1 MIGMSKTFKRILLGL
16 WLLFAIGVIAIY
28 LIFNGISKGWIGNTP
43 SVEDLENPIDKFAT
57 QIISSDGV
65 VLGTFARSEDNRI
78 WVDFE
83 ELSPYLV
90 KALVATEDVR
100 FQEHSGI
107 DLKALVRAI
116 VKRVILQQRSAGGG
130 STLTQQL
137 AKQLYTEHVA
147 RSSVQRALQKPTEWV
162 VAVKLERYYTKE
174 EILTLYLNKYD
185 FGNNAIGIY
194 TASKTYFGKLPSELN
209 AEESAMLV
217 GMCKNSSLY
226 NPLRRP
232 ERTKERRNV
241 VLVQME
247 KAGFLGE
254 AETDSLQATDLVL
267 NYHKVDHKV
276 GQATYFREYLRSIMR
291 KNKPERK
298 NYRGWQMQ
306 QFYEDSLDWEQDPLF
321 GWCNKNLNQNGEPY
335 NLYTDGLKVYVTIDS
350 RMQQYAEEAVAA
362 QLQDYLQ
369 PDFFKAKKKVRTAP
383 FTSKLTTDEVNRI
396 MDRAMQQT
404 DRYRALNAKGVSE
417 DSIRKVFKTPCAMTV
432 FSYDGYIDTVL
443 SPLDSIRYMK
453 FYLRTGFMCMEPK
466 TGYVRAYVGGPD
478 YRAFQYDMVTAG
490 RRQVGSTMK
499 PYLYSLG
506 MESGY
511 SPCDQ
516 VINQT
521 QTILTE
527 SGQIWQPKDD
537 GKQMLGQLV
546 TLKWGLSRSNNNV
559 TAWLMSQLSPYA
571 FVNLLHE
578 FGLRNQAIDPVVSL
592 CLGTCDVSVQEMVSA
607 YTAFVNHGIRTT
619 PLYVTRIEDAEGNI
633 LAQFTSRN
641 NEVISEESSF
651 KMIDMMRA
659 VVNEGTGT
667 RLRSSRLFP
676 TFCKVDCG
684 GKTGTTDN
692 HSDAWFMGYT
702 PDLVAGCWVGGEDRD
717 IHFDDMD
724 HGQGAHA
731 ALPIFGMFMDKVYA
745 DSVNLGY
752 SPSARFDVPKDYDP
766 CADGMNPHGEILDNY
781 SIEAF

>member
-1 MIGMSKTFKRILLGL
+1 MSKTVKRIIVGL
-16 WLLFAIGVIAIY
+16 WILFVLGIISVY
-28 LIFNGISKGWIGNTP
+28 LFFTGISKGWIGNAP
-43 SVEDLENPIDKFAT
+43 AIDDLENPIDKFAT

-65 VLGTFARSEDNRI
+65 VLGSFARSEDNRI

-83 ELSPYLV
+83 DLSPYLV
-90 KALVATEDVR
+90 QALVATEDVR
-100 FQEHSGI
+100 FAEHSGI
-107 DLKALVRAI
+107 DLKALLRAI
-116 VKRVILQQRSAGGG
+116 IKRVILRQQSAGGG
-130 STLTQQL
+130 STITQQL

-147 RSSVQRALQKPTEWV
+147 SGVQRALQKPTEWV

-185 FGNNAIGIY
+185 FVNNAVGIY
-194 TASKTYFGKLPSELN
+194 TASMTYFGKLPSELN

-217 GMCKNSSLY
+217 GMCKNPSLY
-226 NPLRRP
+226 NPLKRK
-232 ERTKERRNV
+232 ERTRERRNV
-241 VLVQME
+241 VLSQME
-247 KAGFLGE
+247 KAGYLT
-254 AETDSLQATDLVL
+254 ASQTDSLQATDIVL
-267 NYHKVDHKV
+267 NYHKVDHKL

-291 KNKPERK
+291 KQKPERS

-321 GWCNKNLNQNGEPY
+321 GWCNKNTNQNGKHY
-335 NLYTDGLKVYVTIDS
+335 DLYTDGLKVYVTIDS
-350 RMQQYAEEAVAA
+350 RMQQYAEDAVAA

-369 PDFFKAKKKVRTAP
+369 PDFFKAKQKVKTAP
-383 FTSKLTTDEVNRI
+383 FTNKLSNNEVNRI
-396 MDRAMQQT
+396 MNRAMQQT
-404 DRYRALNAKGVSE
+404 DRYRGLQAKGVSE
-417 DSIRKVFKTPCAMTV
+417 DSIRKVFNTPCQMTV
-432 FSYDGYIDTVL
+432 FSYSGDIDTVL
-443 SPLDSIRYMK
+443 TPLDSIRYMK

-466 TGYVRAYVGGPD
+466 SGFVRAYVGGPD

-499 PYLYSLG
+499 PYLYALG

-546 TLKWGLSRSNNNV
+546 SLKWGLSRSNNNV

-578 FGLRNQAIDPVVSL
+578 FGLRNQSIEPVYSL
-592 CLGTCDVSVQEMVSA
+592 CLGTCDVSVMEMVSA

-619 PLYVTRIEDAEGNI
+619 PLFVTRIEDAEGNI
-633 LAQFTSRN
+633 LAQFSARS
-641 NEVISEESSF
+641 NEVVSEETSF

-676 TFCKVDCG
+676 TFYKVDCG

-731 ALPIFGMFMDKVYA
+731 ALPVFGMFMDKVYA
-745 DSVNLGY
+745 DSVRLGY
-752 SPSARFDVPKDYDP
+752 SPSARFDLPQGYDP
-766 CADGMNPHGEILDNY
+766 CAGNDVFQDDMFETY
-781 SIEAF
+781 SMDSF

>member
-1 MIGMSKTFKRILLGL
+1 MSKTVKRVILGL
-16 WLLFAIGVIAIY
+16 WLAFVAGFLTVYFV
-28 LIFNGISKGWIGNTP
+28 FRGISNGSIGDAP
-43 SVEDLENPIDKFAT
+43 SVEDLESPIDKFAT
-57 QIISSDGV
+57 QIISADGV
-65 VLGTFARSEDNRI
+65 TLGTFSLASDNRV

-90 KALVATEDVR
+90 QALVATEDIR

-116 VKRVILQQRSAGGG
+116 VKRVILRQRSAGGG

-137 AKQLYTEHVA
+137 AKLLYTEHVESA
-147 RSSVQRALQKPTEWV
+147 SVKRAFQKPVEWV
-162 VAVKLERYYTKE
+162 VAVKLERFYTKE
-174 EILTLYLNKYD
+174 EIMTLYLNKYD
-185 FGNNAIGIY
+185 FVHSAVGIHS
-194 TASKTYFGKLPSELN
+194 ASRVYFGKLPSELKI
-209 AEESAMLV
+209 EEAATLV
-217 GMCKNSSLY
+217 GMCKNASLY
-226 NPLRRP
+226 NPKSHPKRSLD
-232 ERTKERRNV
+232 RRNV
-241 VLVQME
+241 VLSQME
-247 KAGFLGE
+247 KAGFLTE
-254 AETDSLQATDLVL
+254 AQRDSLQATDIVL
-267 NYHKVDHKV
+267 DYHEVDQKI
-276 GQATYFREYLRSIMR
+276 GQATYFREYLRSILR
-291 KNKPERK
+291 KKKPERK
-298 NYRGWQMQ
+298 NYQDYQMQ
-306 QFYEDSLDWEQDPLF
+306 QFYEDSIDWEQDPLF

-335 NLYTDGLKVYVTIDS
+335 NLYSDGLKVYVTIDS

-362 QLQDYLQ
+362 QLQGYLQ
-369 PDFFKAKKKVRTAP
+369 PDFFEAKRGLKTAP
-383 FTSKLTTDEVNRI
+383 FTNKLTTDEVNRI
-396 MDRAMQQT
+396 MNRAVRQSE
-404 DRYRALNAKGVSE
+404 RYNKMLGKGISA
-417 DSIRKVFKTPCAMTV
+417 DSIRKSFNTPFKMSL
-432 FSYDGYIDTVL
+432 FSYDGYIDTVMT
-443 SPLDSIRYMK
+443 PMDSIRYMK
-453 FYLRTGFMCMEPK
+453 FYLRMGFMCMEPR
-466 TGYVRAYVGGPD
+466 TGFVRAYVGGPD

-499 PYLYSLG
+499 PYLYSLA
-506 MESGY
+506 MESGF

-516 VINQT
+516 CVNET

-537 GKQMLGQLV
+537 GKSMLGQLV

-578 FGLRNQAIDPVVSL
+578 FGLRNQAIEPVLSL
-592 CLGTCDVSVQEMVSA
+592 CLGTCDVSVKEMVSA
-607 YTAFVNHGIRTT
+607 YTAFVNHGIRTN
-619 PLYVTRIEDAEGNI
+619 PLYVTRIEDSEGNV
-633 LAQFTSRN
+633 LARFTPHS

-659 VVNEGTGT
+659 VVEEGTGT

-676 TFCKVDCG
+676 TFCKVPCA

-731 ALPIFGMFMDKVYA
+731 ALPVFGMFMDKVYA
-745 DSVNLGY
+745 DSTIFGY
-752 SPSARFDVPKDYDP
+752 LPSTKFDIPEDYDP
-766 CADGMNPHGEILDNY
+766 CAGFDNADGEAIDNY
-781 SIEAF
+781 SIESF